1 MTGRVTHSGSIIMLY
16 LRTFGGLV
24 LESAGRPVTGP
35 AGQRRRLALLAVLA
49 LAGARG
55 VSRDKLLVLFW
66 PESTQARARG
76 ALNQLL
82 YALRCALGDI
92 FQEIGDLRL
101 DATAIGSD
109 VSDFNAALARGS
121 LVEAAAMYPG
131 VFLDGVHLGSD
142 LREFDMWADEQRR
155 DLSRRYATCLKAL
168 AQEADRRNALDEVV
182 EWRRKLASADPL
194 NGAAA
199 LAYMHSLAA
208 TGNAT
213 GALDHAR
220 LFDRLLNVELGAAA
234 DDRVKAFAAALR
246 EGKVTDTRRIPLSQS
261 LSASS
266 PIATP
271 AGGLDNSVDEAVPSP
286 SPHASGV
293 IALQGEG
300 SPRVSAPSFLAAA
313 VIVGLFAISAAVAFR
328 VPGESRDARGVVLVV
343 SSDEG
348 ALPAAARERV
358 ESDLTSAVSD
368 SRLLDVHRA
377 DQNFRDPPAAIAR
390 RLHVPYALVAT
401 LAPVSQHGADS
412 IRVRVQL
419 VDALSGTVLAST
431 PSSVLYTAPTSDTRL
446 FQSYIRAL
454 LAQRLDRRFAS
465 WAYASN
471 MPRTHE
477 AVQQLADGID
487 AFVRGERTTAHGHVR
502 EAAAL
507 DTLSATP
514 LVWSAFAA
522 AFYKDTSTALST
534 IKSLRGSARTLRAFD
549 RALLDVVAASIGS
562 DLVASIEA
570 SRRLAEVVP
579 NSEWEFLVARDAI
592 LLLRTHEAIRILRSL
607 GPHHGWMRQWSV
619 YWSSLSNALH
629 LEGRYDEE
637 LAEARSGLRDL
648 PDDRKV
654 MQLEVRA
661 LAALGRD
668 HEVEVRC
675 ADAARYRQR
684 PDWDEAQPMDQA
696 ISELAAH
703 GRRAAALRLLEQRE
717 KDYRGATASD
727 RDRLASL
734 LGHELLAVGRAS
746 DARAL
751 LEPLARRP
759 VLVDQTDLKDLGV
772 AAALQGDKRLAD
784 SVVAVL
790 SRGNEGGHSSGTEF
804 AQARIAAALGDRPRA
819 IGLLQAA
826 FRNGF
831 RFPTV
836 VHQSGF
842 ASFWSDPRLQAV
854 MRRPDNDR

>member
-1 MTGRVTHSGSIIMLY
+1 MVRSD
-16 LRTFGGLV
+16 
-24 LESAGRPVTGP
+24 
-35 AGQRRRLALLAVLA
+35 AV
-49 LAGARG
+49 
-55 VSRDKLLVLFW
+55 
-66 PESTQARARG
+66 
-76 ALNQLL
+76 
-82 YALRCALGDI
+82 
-92 FQEIGDLRL
+92 
-101 DATAIGSD
+101 
-109 VSDFNAALARGS
+109 
-121 LVEAAAMYPG
+121 
-131 VFLDGVHLGSD
+131 
-142 LREFDMWADEQRR
+142 
-155 DLSRRYATCLKAL
+155 
-168 AQEADRRNALDEVV
+168 
-182 EWRRKLASADPL
+182 
-194 NGAAA
+194 
-199 LAYMHSLAA
+199 
-208 TGNAT
+208 
-213 GALDHAR
+213 
-220 LFDRLLNVELGAAA
+220 
-234 DDRVKAFAAALR
+234 
-246 EGKVTDTRRIPLSQS
+246 
-261 LSASS
+261 
-266 PIATP
+266 
-271 AGGLDNSVDEAVPSP
+271 
-286 SPHASGV
+286 
-293 IALQGEG
+293 
-300 SPRVSAPSFLAAA
+300 
-313 VIVGLFAISAAVAFR
+313 
-328 VPGESRDARGVVLVV
+328 
-343 SSDEG
+343 

-358 ESDLTSAVSD
+358 ESDLSSAVSD

-377 DQNFRDPPAAIAR
+377 EQNFLEPPAAVAR
-390 RLHVPYALVAT
+390 RMHVPYALVAT
-401 LAPVSQHGADS
+401 LAPASQHGRDS
-412 IRVRVQL
+412 IVVGVQL
-419 VDALSGTVLAST
+419 VDAATGTLLALVPSLVLSTGPAR
-431 PSSVLYTAPTSDTRL
+431 DTRL
-446 FQSYIRAL
+446 FQSYVRAL
-454 LAQRLDRRFAS
+454 LAQRLDGRFAS

-471 MPRTHE
+471 MPRTNE

-487 AFVRGERTTAHGHVR
+487 AFVRGERTTAQSHFR